1 MQTVP
6 LGLSLAGNLEEALTY
21 IPPWDRIEGAWLW
34 IIAMDE
40 KERKETS
47 R

>member
-1 MQTVP
+1 MQTV
-6 LGLSLAGNLEEALTY
+6 LLRLSLAGNLEEALTY

-40 KERKETS
+40 KERKETT